1 MANFDDPNM
10 FKLLD
15 SGKSINF
22 ESWALDTVDLNNP
35 DFNLFNF
42 IGADE
47 EANDNIEY
55 GSAEQ
60 DSKQN
65 SEDKLY
71 TTLKY
76 NEMMFNDFSNDKL
89 YTTLKYNE
97 MMFNDFSNEFHNGQY
112 EGYENQNPGDY
123 IDTSADN
130 HDILNNCVSYLPTT
144 SKSSIPMPLKAETGY
159 EYVETTGEM
168 AFDDSG
174 AYSDSESY
182 AHSIGSF
189 GTYQDGVFKPKTKPR
204 KYQIKPVEEKQNP
217 VYKIKREKNNDA
229 VRRSRDKA
237 KQIQLEKEERLTF
250 LDQETVKQDR
260 IIQQQRAT
268 IAKLQQKVDMMTR
281 QCSWNSVLNLGLCHA
296 DLLSPHL
303 PVV

>member
-1 MANFDDPNM
+1 MANFDDPNT

-47 EANDNIEY
+47 ETNDNIEY
-55 GSAEQ
+55 GSTEQ

-65 SEDKLY
+65 SEDR
-71 TTLKY
+71 
-76 NEMMFNDFSNDKL
+76 L

-112 EGYENQNPGDY
+112 EGYENQNAGDY
-123 IDTSADN
+123 IDTSEDN
-130 HDILNNCVSYLPTT
+130 HDILNNCYMATT

-159 EYVETTGEM
+159 EYVENTDKM
-168 AFDDSG
+168 VFDDSG
-174 AYSDSESY
+174 AYSDSEY
-182 AHSIGSF
+182 THSIGSL
-189 GTYQDGVFKPKTKPR
+189 GTYQDQDQVKFKPITQPR

-260 IIQQQRAT
+260 IIQQQRVT

-281 QCSWNSVLNLGLCHA
+281 QCSCTAANSRKPNQYGC
-296 DLLSPHL
+296 
-303 PVV
+303 